1 MDKKTQQIAQ
11 IIKKSKDDPVFFIK
25 NYVKIRH
32 PSKGIIPFKLFPYQ
46 EELLRDILKHEQ
58 IVINKSRQ
66 LGISTLGAAFCLW
79 YCMFKNTKNVLII
92 ATRREVAKNFVDKCR
107 LGYENLPSYFK
118 QLNPLETD
126 NAQSLSFEKTKSLI
140 KAVGTGKDAGRSEAL
155 SWLFIDECVSGD
167 SKITIRNKDTS
178 EIREI
183 NIEELW
189 EDEYK

>member
-1 MDKKTQQIAQ
+1 
-11 IIKKSKDDPVFFIK
+11 
-25 NYVKIRH
+25 
-32 PSKGIIPFKLFPYQ
+32 
-46 EELLRDILKHEQ
+46 
-58 IVINKSRQ
+58 
-66 LGISTLGAAFCLW
+66 LGAAFCLW